1 MLLSMTGFGRSEL
14 KRDGISVSVEIKS
27 LNSRFLEVIP
37 KIPKILQSR
46 EFEIRELVR
55 QRILRGK
62 VTISID
68 VVIEPMYQM
77 PVKVNFDVLTN
88 LLKVLREVK
97 KKAKIKGDIKLE
109 HLLMFREVFETNQVN
124 EISDEQWEVVRTAI
138 DEAIDKL
145 ISSRQREGTEILKD
159 VESRINLISNNL
171 EKILTLSEQSLKAK
185 QSLLKQKIEE
195 VFKDVE
201 FDKNRLESE
210 LVWLANKLDVTE
222 ECVRLK
228 SHIKFFL
235 DTLKSDDIAVGRRLN
250 FLLQEMLREATT
262 IGAKTEDAEITY
274 LVIAIKEEIEK
285 IREQLQ
291 NVE

>member
-68 VVIEPMYQM
+68 VAIEPMYQM

-145 ISSRQREGTEILKD
+145 ISSRQREGIEILKD

>member
-68 VVIEPMYQM
+68 VAIEPMYQM

>member
-1 MLLSMTGFGRSEL
+1 MTGFGRSEL

-68 VVIEPMYQM
+68 VAIEPMYQM

-145 ISSRQREGTEILKD
+145 ISSRQREGIEILKD